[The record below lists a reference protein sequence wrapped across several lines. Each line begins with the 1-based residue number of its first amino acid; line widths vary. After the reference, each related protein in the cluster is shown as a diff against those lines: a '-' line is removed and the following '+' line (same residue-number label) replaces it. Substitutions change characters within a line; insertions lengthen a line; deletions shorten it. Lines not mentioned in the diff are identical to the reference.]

1 MKRISRTITYL
12 FCIAALFSCAKE
24 IEQEVETPG
33 DGIIPEGYTLQ
44 TFTALSED
52 TKTSLNGGNT
62 VWSEGDQIRIIYSDG
77 SASDPFTLTGGVNT
91 TTGEFQG
98 LVPNGKT
105 ASYAVYPA
113 SAYSSVDGSTVK
125 VSIPSFQ
132 AGSFAAGNIAVA
144 KVAANH
150 NMSFKNVNAFLVFQL
165 KSGTD
170 VTRVDVTSVGG
181 GNLAATVP
189 VSCAGDIP
197 TPGNAV
203 SGATSSTISMTTSGA
218 GIYYMSIIP
227 GITHTKGLKMTYY
240 AGDTET
246 GVYYLNRELPIV
258 ANQMYTLGE
267 VETGRNYYVTVSGA
281 GSLNGMD
288 WANAFSAEQMWK
300 KVTLTAAQES
310 DSQTKQA
317 KLASIDGA
325 TFHLGA
331 GTYNFGATPLLSFE
345 ETNPIT
351 LTFKGGYPS
360 SGGTQDLTA
369 AGNRACFSGADAHA
383 ALILRDKINVTFEG
397 VNFVNG
403 LAGDDEEEIESS
415 GAAPKVAAA
424 LDAVGS
430 GVSITMRY
438 CNVSDNDHSA
448 NGNWG
453 AGVRLNGVGSFTADH
468 VTFADNSAPAAPAL
482 SVRDTDI
489 EVTDCTFSG
498 NEAKTSNAGAVYL
511 SGSSTAEFASCTF
524 SGNASLAK
532 DGGAV
537 HQNGTVSSTFTDCT
551 FTGNSAFND
560 DCDRSSGNGYG
571 GAINITAD
579 SSTEIEDCTFSGNMA
594 WRGGCVHVQTTG
606 TATFTGCTFSAN
618 GSSST
623 TRGGGVGYIETSAIF
638 SDCTFG
644 GANSSDGNKA
654 KYGGALH
661 HVSSGVLDIEGGT
674 FQNNV
679 ANNCG
684 GAICD
689 ERGLRVRLYDSILKT
704 YFLNNKVTSD
714 SADDGGGAIWAET
727 GSTSSE
733 RNVSVRNAVFKGNEA
748 YSGGAVYNYKDK
760 TGTYF
765 YDCIFG
771 GSEEGDGNYS
781 RGGSGEGGGGT
792 LYMVNKTYCTLKNC
806 TITGDHARRYGG
818 SVYAKTTGNLIV
830 EGCIFNGCYSTSGWG
845 GAILTRKVAMDQL
858 TIKGGA
864 FINCYSNCGGAI
876 LVAHTGK
883 FAVTDWNDAGTLFE
897 GNYADHATNIYQ
909 GGAIQIEGNSS
920 VSDGA
925 STLRVTIWKA
935 KFIGNYAGQGGAI
948 YSKDSGKP
956 DIYIDRCS
964 FDGNYITKRWGP
976 VIATDGCYRFHMNNC
991 TIRNSYTTSTSS
1003 EEQSALRPSWVCI
1016 DGLPA
1021 DGVASI
1027 SNCSIIGNVQYSANG
1042 SSFTPLTGSAG
1053 ALVVFWGSQPNYL
1066 INNIIV
1072 PNSASVTA
1080 VCGTGSETVDM
1091 YYNQLG
1097 TVSNLVQTDS
1107 GGNVTGLTASS
1118 FDGLSWTSGLWQ
1130 WSGTIGGSAPSKIT
1144 GNNFI
1149 SRLTSINSAYVDW
1162 IATPDIRYDYR
1173 GVDRGDGGAQWW
1185 PGAYQVGAGAE
1196 VLLKVITWNIRSS
1209 EMDDSGDRAWS
1220 ARRSGVAALINDKQ
1234 PQILCMQ
1241 ECESDQRSYLV
1252 NNCPNYAAIYDNTS
1266 LSWWQNI
1273 QGVERSAE
1281 VILYNTEEISVLS
1294 SGTFWL
1300 VSGAPTSPSKSS
1312 SQNSYRSCTWM
1323 KCMYHGQKM
1332 LVLDVHLSYRTKNNS
1347 TLNSDEVI
1355 ALRQSEM
1362 NVIKTW
1368 IDGHYNAANDGWLLF
1383 MGDMNTTH
1391 WEAIFDEWKDGTYG
1405 YFSRDACPSAA
1416 TGRTFNNWDWESEGT
1431 MTIDFQF
1438 YKGFPSVKS
1447 YKIPTDTYDS
1457 GVAYLSDHWPVVV
1470 EYGMN

>member
-1 MKRISRTITYL
+1 MKKYFNILT
-12 FCIAALFSCAKE
+12 CAACAVALLSCQKE
-24 IEQEVETPG
+24 IEAPEIQE
-33 DGIIPEGYTLQ
+33 DGIIPSGYTLETLRGQ
-44 TFTALSED
+44 SEA
-52 TKTSLNGGNT
+52 TKTT
-62 VWSEGDQIRIIYSDG
+62 VDNSVTLWAENDQIKVICSDN
-77 SASDPFTLTGGVNT
+77 SVSNFTIQDGVGTNTGDFT
-91 TTGEFQG
+91 G
-98 LVPNGKT
+98 LVPEGKT
-105 ASYAVYPA
+105 AVYAVYPA
-113 SAYSSVDGSTVK
+113 ANYSSVSGSTVK
-125 VSIPSFQ
+125 VSIPSSQTGVF
-132 AGSFAAGNIAVA
+132 GAGNIAVA
-144 KVAANH
+144 KVASDHSMA
-150 NMSFKNVNAFLVFQL
+150 FKNVNAFISFTIPAEITKVVI
-165 KSGTD
+165 S
-170 VTRVDVTSVGG
+170 SVGG
-181 GNLAATVP
+181 ADLAGTLSVACSGDAP
-189 VSCAGDIP
+189 AAGALENGASSVTTTFPDANGGTYYISVA
-197 TPGNAV
+197 PGVNH
-203 SGATSSTISMTTSGA
+203 
-218 GIYYMSIIP
+218 P
-227 GITHTKGLKMTYY
+227 KGLLMTYY
-240 AGDTET
+240 KGAEVSGT
-246 GVYYLNRELPIV
+246 YYLNKNITTA
-258 ANQMYTLGE
+258 ANINITMGT
-267 VETGRNYYVTVSGA
+267 VEAEGNYYVTVGGA
-281 GSLNGMD
+281 GNKNGMS
-288 WANAFSAEQMWK
+288 WENAFSAEQMWK
-300 KVTLTAAQES
+300 KLHLAGTDAATDE
-310 DSQTKQA
+310 A
-317 KLASIDGA
+317 KLAAIDGA

-331 GTYNFGATPLLSFE
+331 GTYNFGATPLLSFN

-351 LTFKGGYPS
+351 LTFKGGYPAA
-360 SGGTQDLTA
+360 GGSQALTA
-369 AGNRACFSGADAHA
+369 AGNRACFSGADSHA

-403 LAGDDEEEIESS
+403 LTSDDEEEIESS
-415 GAAPKVAAA
+415 GATPKVAAA

-438 CNVSDNDHSA
+438 CDVRDNDHAA

-453 AGVRLNGVGSFTADH
+453 AGIRLNGVGSFTADH
-468 VTFADNSAPAAPAL
+468 VTFADNSSPAASAL
-482 SVRDTDI
+482 SVRDTDVT
-489 EVTDCTFSG
+489 VTDCVFSD
-498 NEAKTSNAGAVYL
+498 NEAKTNSAGAVYL
-511 SGSSTAEFASCTF
+511 SGASTAAFSSCTF
-524 SGNASLAK
+524 SGNASLTK

-537 HQNGTVSSTFTDCT
+537 HQNGTVSSTFTDCE

-571 GAINITAD
+571 GALNITAD
-579 SSTEIEDCTFSGNMA
+579 SSTEIEDCTFSGNLA

-606 TATFTGCTFSAN
+606 TATFTGCTFTAN

-623 TRGGGVGYIETSAIF
+623 TRGGGVGYIETSTKF

-644 GANSSDGNKA
+644 GSNTADGNKA

-689 ERGLRVRLYDSILKT
+689 ERGLRVRLYNSILKT

-733 RNVSVRNAVFKGNEA
+733 RNVSVRDAVFKGNEA
-748 YSGGAVYNYKDK
+748 YSGGAVYNYKNN

-792 LYMVNKTYCTLKNC
+792 LYMINKTYCTLKNC

-845 GAILTRKVAMDQL
+845 GAILTRKVEMVEL

-864 FINCYSNCGGAI
+864 FINCHSNCGGAI
-876 LVAHTGK
+876 LAAHTGK
-883 FAVTDWNDAGTLFE
+883 FAVTDYNGAGTLFE
-897 GNYADHATNIYQ
+897 GNYADHATNTYQ

-920 VSDGA
+920 VSEGA

-935 KFIGNYAGQGGAI
+935 RFIGNYAGQGGAI

-991 TIRNSYTTSTSS
+991 TIRNSYTTSTSA
-1003 EEQSALRPSWVCI
+1003 EEQSELRPSWICI

-1027 SNCSIIGNVQYSANG
+1027 SNSTIIGNVQYSANG

-1053 ALVVFWGSQPNYL
+1053 ALVVFWGSQPKYL

-1072 PNSASVTA
+1072 PNSSSVTA
-1080 VCGTGSETVDM
+1080 VCGTGSETVNM

-1097 TVSNLVQTDS
+1097 TVSNITQTDL
-1107 GGNVTGLTASS
+1107 GGNVTGRKASD

-1130 WSGTIGGSAPSKIT
+1130 WSGTIGGNAPSKIT
-1144 GNNFI
+1144 ANNFI
-1149 SRLTSINSAYVDW
+1149 SRLTAINSAYVSW
-1162 IATPDIRYDYR
+1162 IDTPDIRYDYR

-1185 PGAYQVGAGAE
+1185 PGAYQEGAGAE
-1196 VLLKVITWNIRSS
+1196 VLLKAITWNIRSS

-1220 ARRSGVAALINDKQ
+1220 ARRSGVASLINDKK

-1252 NNCPNYAAIYDNTS
+1252 NNCSGYAAIYDNTS
-1266 LSWWQNI
+1266 LSWWQQI
-1273 QGVERSAE
+1273 QGAERSAE
-1281 VILYNTEEISVLS
+1281 VILYDTDKISVLS

-1312 SQNSYRSCTWM
+1312 NQNSYRSCTWL
-1323 KCMYHGQKM
+1323 KCMYNGQKM
-1332 LVLDVHLSYRTKNNS
+1332 LVLDTHFSYRTKNNAN
-1347 TLNSDEVI
+1347 LDSDEVK
-1355 ALRQSEM
+1355 ALRQTEM
-1362 NVIKTW
+1362 GVIKTW
-1368 IDGHYNAANDGWLLF
+1368 IDGHYSAASDGWLLF

-1391 WEAIFDEWKDGTYG
+1391 WESIFDEWKDGTYG
-1405 YFSRDACPSAA
+1405 YFSREKAESTA

-1431 MTIDFQF
+1431 MTIDYQF
-1438 YKGFPSVKS
+1438 FKGFPSVKS

-1470 EYGMN
+1470 EYRMN